1 MEIKTVSHYSKEY
14 WKLVRLRD
22 KILRAPLN
30 LMFSEEELFL
40 EHDQIHVGCFDKET
54 ILGGFALVPVTSNK
68 LTMRQVCVDDSHQSK
83 GIGNKLMTFAEEWA
97 KEKGYKEINC
107 HARETAVPFYVNL
120 GYSAEGN
127 SFEEVGIPH
136 FKMTKKLNS

>member
-40 EHDQIHVGCFDKET
+40 EHNQIHVGCFDNE
-54 ILGGFALVPVTSNK
+54 IALGGFALVPVTSSEIK
-68 LTMRQVCVDDSHQSK
+68 MRQVCVDNSHQGK
-83 GIGNKLMTFAEEWA
+83 GIGNSLMKFAEEWA
-97 KEKGYKEINC
+97 KENGYKEINC
-107 HARETAVPFYVNL
+107 HARETAIPFYLTL
-120 GYSAEGN
+120 GYSQEGN

-136 FKMTKKLNS
+136 FKMIKKLNS